1 MTNIF
6 QQPAW
11 RTRCSHSNWTAA
23 GMFVIVT
30 FASVPIGYAAQVS
43 LPNQSAAPGSSI
55 VFPMVFNLEA
65 GSVSGVQFDL
75 EYDSSAMS
83 LAMTAGDVLSTAGKK
98 IYTVDLA
105 SNKKRLIL
113 VGPNQNPI
121 ADGTLINLFVNLNQ
135 NAPFGAYSLRFSSV
149 AGAGP
154 NGVPVPIASVDGS
167 ITVQSTSSTVR
178 LQPSGVLN
186 GASFLSGPV
195 APGEIVTLI
204 GSGIGPV
211 SAQEPSASPSSTTLA
226 GSEVL
231 FDGIRA
237 PLLFAAQNQI
247 NAVVPYGT
255 YGKTKT
261 QLEVNL
267 QGQRIAGT
275 QVSVAPT
282 APAIFTFDSSGAG
295 QGAILN
301 QDSTMNSP
309 ANPASKGSVVALFGT
324 GAGQTDPGGSDGQIA
339 GAVLPKPLLQVYA
352 SIGGVAAEVQYAG
365 AAPGLIAGVIQVNIL
380 IPAEAPSG
388 EAVPITLTIGQRES
402 GTGVTLAIK

>member
-1 MTNIF
+1 
-6 QQPAW
+6 
-11 RTRCSHSNWTAA
+11 
-23 GMFVIVT
+23 
-30 FASVPIGYAAQVS
+30 
-43 LPNQSAAPGSSI
+43 
-55 VFPMVFNLEA
+55 
-65 GSVSGVQFDL
+65 
-75 EYDSSAMS
+75 
-83 LAMTAGDVLSTAGKK
+83 
-98 IYTVDLA
+98 
-105 SNKKRLIL
+105 
-113 VGPNQNPI
+113 
-121 ADGTLINLFVNLNQ
+121 
-135 NAPFGAYSLRFSSV
+135 LRFSSV
-149 AGAGP
+149 AGADP

-167 ITVQSTSSTVR
+167 ITVQPTSSGIVR
-178 LQPSGVLN
+178 LQPNGVLN

-211 SAQEPSASPSSTTLA
+211 SAQEPTASPSSTTLA
-226 GSEVL
+226 DSEVL

-261 QLEVNL
+261 QVEVTL

-309 ANPASKGSVVALFGT
+309 ANPASKGSVVALYGT

-352 SIGGVAAEVQYAG
+352 TMGEVAAEVQYAG

-388 EAVPITLTIGQRES
+388 EAVPITLTIGQRDS

>member
-11 RTRCSHSNWTAA
+11 RIRFGHSNWTAA
-23 GMFVIVT
+23 GMFVIGT
-30 FASVPIGYAAQVS
+30 FASVPIAYSAQVS

-55 VFPMVFNLEA
+55 VFPMVFSLEA
-65 GSVSGVQFDL
+65 SSVSGVQFDL

-121 ADGTLINLFVNLNQ
+121 APGTLINLFVNLNQ
-135 NAPFGAYSLRFSSV
+135 NVPFGAYSLRFSGV

-154 NGVPVPIASVDGS
+154 NGVPVPITSVDGS
-167 ITVQSTSSTVR
+167 ITIQSTSSIVR
-178 LQPSGVLN
+178 LQPNGVLN
-186 GASFLSGPV
+186 GASFQSGPV

-211 SAQEPSASPSSTTLA
+211 SAQEPSTSPSTTLA

-255 YGKTKT
+255 SGKAKT

-282 APAIFTFDSSGAG
+282 APAIFTLDSSGAG

-309 ANPASKGSVVALFGT
+309 ANPARKGSVVALFGT
-324 GAGQTDPGGSDGQIA
+324 GAGQTDPGGLDGQIT
-339 GAVLPKPLLQVYA
+339 GAVLPKPLVPVYA
-352 SIGGVAAEVQYAG
+352 YIAGFAAEVQYAG
-365 AAPGLIAGVIQVNIL
+365 AAPGLIAGVIQVNVL

-402 GTGVTLAIK
+402 GSGVTLAIK